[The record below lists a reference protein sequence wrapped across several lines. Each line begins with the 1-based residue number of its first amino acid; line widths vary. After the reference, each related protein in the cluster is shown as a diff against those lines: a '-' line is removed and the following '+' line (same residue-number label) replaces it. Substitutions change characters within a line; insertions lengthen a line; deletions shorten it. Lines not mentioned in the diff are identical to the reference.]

1 MARTHYFGKYLPGLF
16 NFFDLVLVN
25 IIFALTIVLYPE
37 IAQSSRINMIWVLV
51 NTSYLP
57 VVLWT
62 MRSTHSQRILL
73 MDHVFLGA
81 VETVGIHALFFL
93 SLLTFVN
100 LDVIPWRAFVT
111 FYSLMA
117 IFVPLWWI
125 VSRQILKAMRRA
137 GYNYVRAVIVGSGS
151 TARRLLEEM
160 QSDAGFGIRVLGF
173 FSDNPDPSMTCP
185 HLGSIAD
192 IGTYVKRMRIDHL
205 YYTMQGDGEYADTLS
220 SVVKTADDNVI
231 SFYYVPRISRRIARS
246 FELHNIGAMPVVSIR
261 HNPLTSTVNRAI
273 KRAFDIA
280 FSATVLIFS
289 PLVFIPVAIAI
300 KLSSPGPIFFSQ
312 ERTGYRGNTFR
323 CYKFRTMRVNA
334 AADSHQATRHDPRT
348 TAVGQLLRRTSI
360 DELPQFFNVLRGD
373 MSIVGP
379 RPHMLSHTDQYAK
392 LIDFYMVR
400 HLVKPGITGW
410 AQVNGYRGITDELW
424 KMERRVEFDCWYIEN
439 WSFLLDMKIIVRT
452 VINAIA
458 GEKNA
463 F

>member
-16 NFFDLVLVN
+16 NFFDLVVVN

-111 FYSLMA
+111 LYSLMA

-173 FSDNPDPSMTCP
+173 FSDNPDPSESTT
-185 HLGSIAD
+185 GA
-192 IGTYVKRMRIDHL
+192 RI
-205 YYTMQGDGEYADTLS
+205 
-220 SVVKTADDNVI
+220 
-231 SFYYVPRISRRIARS
+231 
-246 FELHNIGAMPVVSIR
+246 
-261 HNPLTSTVNRAI
+261 
-273 KRAFDIA
+273 
-280 FSATVLIFS
+280 
-289 PLVFIPVAIAI
+289 
-300 KLSSPGPIFFSQ
+300 
-312 ERTGYRGNTFR
+312 
-323 CYKFRTMRVNA
+323 
-334 AADSHQATRHDPRT
+334 
-348 TAVGQLLRRTSI
+348 
-360 DELPQFFNVLRGD
+360 
-373 MSIVGP
+373 
-379 RPHMLSHTDQYAK
+379 
-392 LIDFYMVR
+392 
-400 HLVKPGITGW
+400 
-410 AQVNGYRGITDELW
+410 
-424 KMERRVEFDCWYIEN
+424 
-439 WSFLLDMKIIVRT
+439 
-452 VINAIA
+452 
-458 GEKNA
+458 
-463 F
+463 